1 MKRAVLA
8 LAALLLAVVA
18 VAGDSG
24 TYSLDVDVSPT
35 IQPDSYVCR
44 AMVTDLAT
52 GSVIFAPS
60 IQLKVGSSARASG
73 EDGELVSEFQV
84 LVDSKS
90 SRVTSEVRV
99 TRAGKLIAAQKSSVV
114 VH

>member
-60 IQLKVGSSARASG
+60 IQLKVGSSA
-73 EDGELVSEFQV
+73 E
-84 LVDSKS
+84 
-90 SRVTSEVRV
+90 
-99 TRAGKLIAAQKSSVV
+99 RAGKTVSSFLSSRSWSIQS
-114 VH
+114 HPALLPKFE